1 MLMYRPEN
9 WYWFVGGDETQAF
22 SSATAA
28 FVPAADA
35 TFAAWLAA
43 GGVPTPIDT
52 LANLHEVLAQA
63 GVPPFAPVTPL
74 QARKALRAAA
84 LMAQVEAA
92 VAAASVETRDAWEYA
107 SIWKRYDP
115 FVLEIATAIGLT
127 EAQIDDLFRQAA
139 VL

>member
-1 MLMYRPEN
+1 MISYNPRD

-28 FVPAADA
+28 FVAAADA
-35 TFAAWLAA
+35 TFVAWLAA
-43 GGVPTPIDT
+43 GGVPTRIDT
-52 LANLHEVLAQA
+52 LANLREVLAQA

-74 QARKALRAAA
+74 QARKALRIAG
-84 LMAQVEAA
+84 LIDQVDTA
-92 VAAASVETRDAWEYA
+92 VAAATPEIKDAWGYA
-107 SIWKRYDP
+107 SLIHRDNP
-115 FVLEIATAIGLT
+115 ALLTIAASLGLT